1 MAGEKITTT
10 EENSSGINNAE
21 DISAISP
28 SEEQAADNTPETDV
42 SSEQTEEIFPEQPPQ
57 DVSVQNVTPAIT
69 DPQGELTESMTE
81 KKDINMKQ
89 VNVRIDSQAKPQKQ
103 NRTPK
108 QNKAKKNS
116 KKHSGLFASAA
127 PAKKENTEKV
137 LQDKTDPVS
146 AQIANHNTLI
156 IGKSG
161 GGHEFRHQDPNTD
174 TSKAP
179 TFTIEQ
185 VTASVQPTKKK
196 KSRFQLFMKRMRSTD
211 PKYDEYKE
219 NFYNGYKFIAGT
231 AVAVTLIVT
240 SISATAG
247 IWSLRGKNSGAS
259 AVSPVAAIEQT
270 ESARSIS
277 VSARNRIEA
286 EKDTESVSY
295 KITVKAG
302 DDDDKLQDV
311 MDKLEEIAKE
321 NSLNGSDGYDMKDN
335 GNTLIFSLKGLPTS
349 QALTIQSEIEN
360 NLFKRGFD
368 YETTDPK
375 YSASTE
381 SVKKAYKDTVSQTIK
396 DAESDAKYV
405 AKQKNFSVG
414 KLTGIDVSTETVGKD
429 EYVVVNAEYAVK

>member
-146 AQIANHNTLI
+146 AQIANHNTL
-156 IGKSG
+156 
-161 GGHEFRHQDPNTD
+161 
-174 TSKAP
+174 
-179 TFTIEQ
+179 TIEQ

-211 PKYDEYKE
+211 PKYDKYKE